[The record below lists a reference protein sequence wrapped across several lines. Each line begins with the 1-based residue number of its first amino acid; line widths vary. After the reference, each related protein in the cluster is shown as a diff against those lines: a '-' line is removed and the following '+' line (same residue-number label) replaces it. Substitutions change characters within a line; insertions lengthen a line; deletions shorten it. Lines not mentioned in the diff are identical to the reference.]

1 VTGPSE
7 IPKTKLFKKRIYSML
22 SFFNFLI
29 RWSFYALFAL
39 IPVIFT
45 SNTSELFEFNKMWL
59 TFGLTLVI
67 AASWIGKMIL
77 ERQIKIKRTPLDIP
91 ILLFLISQL
100 IATIFSMNPHVS
112 WWGYYSRFNG
122 GMLSLLAYAFLYV
135 AFVSNSEKKDLFKL
149 IYVTIA
155 SGIFVALWGL
165 PSHFGYDPTCLV
177 FRGSLDVSCWTFAFQ
192 PKVRI
197 FSTLGQPDWLAAY
210 LVYLIPLTTAF
221 GLWFEAR
228 KQKIWSYAFLAITFL
243 FYLDLL
249 YTRAR
254 SGFVG
259 IAVAMVIVFGYY
271 IAVNWKSFVHK
282 SLLKSA
288 KKHAFFLLTI
298 LVFAVSTFVVGSP
311 FSQLDRIS
319 LPGVISLLQNEK
331 QAAVAKI
338 VPTPT
343 PAPTQELGGTDS
355 GKIRLFV
362 WQGAWKVFLHNPL
375 FGTGVETFAYA
386 YYQYRPAGHNMT
398 SEWDYLYNKA
408 HNEYLNYL
416 ATTGA
421 VGLLTYLFMLGYFL
435 FVAVRNMQRDSSQ
448 MQNQKLEN
456 RNKHLQ
462 SAIINDQSSTNLLIV
477 GLLAGYVSI
486 LATNFFGFSVVIMNI
501 FLFLTPAWVFFLDD
515 SLTSA
520 PELAIPATVSS
531 KRKETNE
538 MQWIGI
544 SAVGLILL
552 YCLVVLIRY
561 YMADISYA
569 MGQHLDQANEYQ
581 AAYSYLHDAVATRPS
596 EPTFQ
601 QELTINDAVLAVA
614 LAQQK
619 DAANA
624 AKLAQE
630 AIQVSDNLAAQY
642 PTDITMWK
650 TRVRVFYTL
659 SQVNTQYLAL
669 ALSSIQKA
677 AQLAPTDAKVWYNLG
692 LLYGQ
697 TGNMQKAVETLHQT
711 TVLKPDY
718 REAYYAEALFYRQ
731 MAIDKNNK
739 IINPTDEQKAVDL
752 MHYIVKTF
760 GPSEDLKISQTLNS
774 WGEK

>member
-1 VTGPSE
+1 
-7 IPKTKLFKKRIYSML
+7 ML

-39 IPVIFT
+39 VPIVFT

-59 TFGLTLVI
+59 TFGLTLTI
-67 AASWIGKMIL
+67 AASWVGKMIL
-77 ERQIKIKRTPLDIP
+77 ERQIQIKRTPLDIP
-91 ILLFLISQL
+91 ILLFLLSQL
-100 IATIFSMNPHVS
+100 VSTIFSMNPHVS

-122 GMLSLLAYAFLYV
+122 GMLSLLAYAFLYF
-135 AFVSNSEKKDLFKL
+135 AFVSNIEKRDLFKH
-149 IYVTIA
+149 IYITIA
-155 SGIFVALWGL
+155 SGVFVALWGL

-177 FRGSLDVSCWTFAFQ
+177 FRGTFDVSCWTFAFQ

-197 FSTLGQPDWLAAY
+197 FSTLGQPDWLSAY

-221 GLWFEAR
+221 GMWFESR
-228 KQKIWSYAFLAITFL
+228 KQKIWSYSFLAITFL
-243 FYLDLL
+243 FYLDFL
-249 YTRAR
+249 YTKAR

-259 IAVAMVIVFGYY
+259 IVVAMIIFFGYY

-282 SLLKSA
+282 SLLSSA
-288 KKHAFFLLTI
+288 KKHVFFLLTI
-298 LVFAVSTFVVGSP
+298 LFFAISTFVVGSP
-311 FSQLDRIS
+311 FSQLDPVS
-319 LPGVISLLQNEK
+319 LSGVIHLLQKEK
-331 QAAVAKI
+331 QAAVAKA

-343 PAPTQELGGTDS
+343 PQPTQELGGTDS

-362 WQGAWKVFLHNPL
+362 WRGAWEVFLHNPL

-421 VGLLTYLFMLGYFL
+421 FGLFTYLFMLGYFL
-435 FVAVRNMQRDSSQ
+435 FVAVRNIRKHNQETQS
-448 MQNQKLEN
+448 QKLEN
-456 RNKHLQ
+456 KNKNLQ
-462 SAIINDQSSTNLLIV
+462 SSLINNPSSVNLLIV
-477 GLLAGYVSI
+477 GLIAGYISI
-486 LATNFFGFSVVIMNI
+486 LVTNFFGFSVVIINI

-515 SLTSA
+515 TIDDKHVVAL
-520 PELAIPATVSS
+520 PKTVSS
-531 KRKETNE
+531 KFKETSE
-538 MQWIGI
+538 IQWIGI
-544 SAVGLILL
+544 AAVGLILIYFL
-552 YCLVVLIRY
+552 AVLIRY

-569 MGQHLDQANEYQ
+569 MGQNLDHANEYQ
-581 AAYSYLHDAVATRPS
+581 AAYSYLHDAVSTRPS

-614 LAQQK
+614 LFQQK
-619 DAANA
+619 DATNA

-630 AIQVSDNLAAQY
+630 AIQYSDSLAAQY
-642 PTDITMWK
+642 PTDVTMWK

-659 SQVNTQYLAL
+659 AQINPQYLSVAL
-669 ALSSIQKA
+669 TSIEKA
-677 AQLAPTDAKVWYNLG
+677 SRLAPTDAKVWYNLG

-697 TGNMQKAVETLHQT
+697 TGNMQKAVATLHQT

-718 REAYYAEALFYRQ
+718 REAYFAEALFYRQ

-739 IINPTDEQKAVDL
+739 VINPADEQKAVDL

-760 GPSEDLKISQTLNS
+760 GPSEDLKISETLKA
-774 WGEK
+774 WGE